1 MSAPQAYLILGGTT
15 KAATSALFAHL
26 AAHPRVSPARLK
38 EPRFFLDPEYP
49 LETAFPFARGLAA
62 YESLFPPR
70 AGAHVRLEATPDYLH
85 SPGSA
90 ARIAATLPGAR
101 VAFALRDPI
110 ARLVSWYRF
119 ARAGGR
125 LPRGL
130 GFAEFVSAQQVTQA
144 AGARREQPLLAL
156 AQGRYVEDLER
167 YRAALGAERVHVLFQ
182 EELVSDPAPVLRA
195 LAEFAELDPA
205 PLARPFALENP
216 TRAQRSPA
224 LHRGYVRLGF
234 RLRNACAAHPRL
246 FAALRR
252 AHGLVKPAY
261 ALANA
266 RAPEEVVL
274 APELRAE
281 LERFYAPSVRRLA
294 EWLGRRPPWL
304 GYGEGHGA
312 DEARRPSHA

>member
-26 AAHPRVSPARLK
+26 ATHPRVSPARLK

-70 AGAHVRLEATPDYLH
+70 SGAHVRLEATPDYLH
-85 SPGSA
+85 SSGSA

-125 LPRGL
+125 LPSAL
-130 GFAEFVSAQQVTQA
+130 GFAEYVSAQQA
-144 AGARREQPLLAL
+144 GPPGARREQPFLAL

-167 YRAALGAERVHVLFQ
+167 YRVALGAERVHVLFQ
-182 EELVSDPAPVLRA
+182 EELVSDPAPVLRD
-195 LAEFAELDPA
+195 LAEFAGLDPA

-234 RLRNACAAHPRL
+234 RLRNAFAAHPRL

-266 RAPEEVVL
+266 RAPEEIVL

-281 LERFYAPSVRRLA
+281 LERFYAPSVLRLA
-294 EWLGRRPPWL
+294 EWLGRRPPWE
-304 GYGEGHGA
+304 GYGLEGT
-312 DEARRPSHA
+312 RRPSHA